1 MAKSVFQKG
10 KEKAARRKEFLKKGK
25 GYGLTTET
33 GPRPTK
39 TETLR
44 MKQLEETQP
53 KKAQPKSIF
62 QKGRE
67 KKVRRAKFLKEARE
81 RGAGAVRR
89 TKPRP
94 KAKRG
99 RAVKDDFTKAQLFV
113 KAKEIKKRDGR
124 KEPVSYYNKLQLR
137 RYVLKYE

>member
-62 QKGRE
+62 KKGRE

-94 KAKRG
+94 KAKRALKG
-99 RAVKDDFTKAQLFV
+99 EKTKAQLYQ
-113 KAKEIKKRDGR
+113 KAKHLKKVHERN
-124 KEPVSYYNKLQLR
+124 EPISSYDKDQLKR
-137 RYVLKYE
+137 FLMKFGGL